1 MNIAPAKQ
9 YYFFILFLEI
19 SIIQKVLFIPSTQT
33 LYRKLSHGPRDFVFF
48 RKLQFLFITLTL
60 MMIFSHNDLNALFK
74 MVENMFLC
82 LIKVSAIQ
90 INIVLENLYKCL
102 IPLHLILTEQR

>member
-1 MNIAPAKQ
+1 
-9 YYFFILFLEI
+9 
-19 SIIQKVLFIPSTQT
+19 
-33 LYRKLSHGPRDFVFF
+33 
-48 RKLQFLFITLTL
+48 
-60 MMIFSHNDLNALFK
+60 MMIFSHNGLNALFK

-102 IPLHLILTEQR
+102 IPLHLILTEQRWRVIGQQALKSGVSPGSCA